1 MQSLQNIL
9 NELAQNDPTIKMAMQ
24 QKNASMITQANQFL
38 PEQIL
43 SKVIDY
49 PALIQFAEV
58 FIACYFPDR
67 HFAQGQSLATD
78 FTRTLGGVTMH
89 NGFLGLFEN
98 SHKALIPDDILLIK
112 SFTDT
117 PTLAK
122 NLDHLLDRVS
132 HWGRVCNEEVMA
144 VEIGNFMGSVM
155 LFITP

>member
-1 MQSLQNIL
+1 MQSIENIL

-43 SKVIDY
+43 SKVIDD

-67 HFAQGQSLATD
+67 HFAQGKALATD
-78 FTRTLGGVTMH
+78 FTRTLGGVTMQ
-89 NGFLGLFEN
+89 NGLLGLWEN

-132 HWGRVCNEEVMA
+132 HWGRVCNEDAMA

-155 LFITP
+155 LFISL

>member
-1 MQSLQNIL
+1 MQSIQNIL
-9 NELAQNDPTIKMAMQ
+9 NELAKTNPTIKKAMQ
-24 QKNASMITQANQFL
+24 QKNASMITQADQLL

-43 SKVIDY
+43 SKIVDY
-49 PALIQFAEV
+49 PALIQFAQV

-67 HFAQGQSLATD
+67 HFAQGKALATD
-78 FTRTLGGVTMH
+78 FTRTLGGVTMQ
-89 NGFLGLFEN
+89 NGLLGLWEN
-98 SHKALIPDDILLIK
+98 SYKELVPDEILLIK